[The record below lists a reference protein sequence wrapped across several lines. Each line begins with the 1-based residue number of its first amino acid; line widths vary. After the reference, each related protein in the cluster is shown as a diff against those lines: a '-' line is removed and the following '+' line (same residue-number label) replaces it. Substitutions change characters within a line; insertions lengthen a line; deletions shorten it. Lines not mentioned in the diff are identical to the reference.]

1 MNITQKLISALL
13 SGVIAFI
20 PSAAPLYSADA
31 AVLSD
36 ISSEIYDS
44 TKADESKDYTNEP
57 FDVFG
62 IYEAYQAR
70 HEKATFPA
78 ETTVTTARQTT
89 AVPVTTAKPVTSAV
103 TTAASTSVTGA
114 SVTTTTNTD
123 TAPDGIPIRLETVGI
138 DVAKF
143 QKEIDWKKV
152 KNSGIDFAIVQ
163 AGYGK
168 HANQK
173 DPYFD
178 RNVQNAQAAGVDV
191 GAYWY
196 SYAANTDDALQEAEL
211 FYSIIKD
218 YKFTYPVYL
227 DIEEQFQARLPV
239 ADVSAM
245 VETFCG
251 YLRDKGL
258 RVGVYSY
265 ASFLQAN
272 VYRSVLDKY
281 DIWVAQYNTTQN
293 IYTGEYGVWQFTG
306 TGRVDGVPTD
316 VDINYSYINYPY
328 LISPD
333 TYKGPM
339 TAPPTTTT
347 ISKATTAG
355 TTTTTAAPYKGIDI
369 SSVNGDVDWNAVK
382 KAGMDF
388 VILRAGKGGDTITID
403 PKFAENAKNAAAAG
417 LGVGAY
423 WYACSTTPEGMA
435 KEAEAFYNTIKDTK
449 LSYPIYLNIEDPA
462 YLQSGLTVTQMT
474 ALVKSFCGY
483 FEGKKCYVGLYSF
496 EYLLNNCLDPSLF
509 TLYDVWVANY
519 GVAKPT
525 FKSKYGMWQYT
536 NDSKVD
542 GIANAVS
549 MNHCYKN
556 YPSIMEYN
564 HLNGF

>member
-1 MNITQKLISALL
+1 MNITKRLISAVL
-13 SGVIAFI
+13 SGVIALI
-20 PSAAPLYSADA
+20 PSAAPLYTADA

-44 TKADESKDYTNEP
+44 TKSAESKDYTTEP

-62 IYEAYQAR
+62 IYEAYQAI
-70 HEKATFPA
+70 HEKATVPA
-78 ETTVTTARQTT
+78 EITATTTT
-89 AVPVTTAKPVTSAV
+89 AVSTTSVVTATTAVASTAGTSAA
-103 TTAASTSVTGA
+103 TTVAA
-114 SVTTTTNTD
+114 TTTNIE
-123 TAPDGIPIRLETVGI
+123 TAPNGIPIRLETVGI

-143 QKEIDWKKV
+143 QKDINWKKV

-173 DPYFD
+173 DPKFD
-178 RNVQNAQAAGVDV
+178 QNVQNAQAAGVDV

-196 SYAANTDDALQEAEL
+196 SYAANTEDALQEAEL

-239 ADVSAM
+239 AEVSAM

-265 ASFLQAN
+265 ASFLQSN
-272 VYRSVLDKY
+272 VYRNVLDKY

-306 TGRVDGVPTD
+306 TGKVDGVPTD

-333 TYKGPM
+333 TYKGPL

-347 ISKATTAG
+347 VSTATTSG
-355 TTTTTAAPYKGIDI
+355 TTTTTTAPYKGIDI

-388 VILRAGKGGDTITID
+388 VILRAGKGGDNITVD

-423 WYACSTTPEGMA
+423 WYACSTTTEGMVM
-435 KEAEAFYNTIKDTK
+435 EAEAFYNTIKDTK
-449 LSYPIYLNIEDPA
+449 LSYPIYLNIEDPK
-462 YLQSGLTVTQMT
+462 YLQSGLTVNQMT
-474 ALVKSFCGY
+474 SLVKAFCGY
-483 FEGKKCYVGLYSF
+483 FEGKKCYVGIYSF
-496 EYLLNNCLDPSLF
+496 EYLLNNYLDPSLF
-509 TLYDVWVANY
+509 SLYDVWVSNY
-519 GVAKPT
+519 GVTKPG

-536 NDSKVD
+536 NDSKIN
-542 GIANAVS
+542 GISNAVS